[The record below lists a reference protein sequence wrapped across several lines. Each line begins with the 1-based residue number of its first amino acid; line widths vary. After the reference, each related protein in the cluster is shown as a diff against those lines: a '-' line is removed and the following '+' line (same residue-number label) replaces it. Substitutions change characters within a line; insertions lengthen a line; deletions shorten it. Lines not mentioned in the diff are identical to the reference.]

1 VTVEK
6 VDEINN
12 RASTTLRQLGF
23 GAHETSVI
31 VALNRSGSSTVADLS
46 SLTGI
51 HHANLYSI
59 LDSLSDRGLVISNDK
74 RPRVYDFAPLN
85 HLKDQLST
93 KVKQVVSDLK
103 DLQKERTK
111 TSSVPALIYTMKGS
125 MEIEAKMLSMVERS
139 ENSILVVTPEMS
151 LLGEIVY
158 DALRIASERGVK
170 IKIIH
175 CPGDDEV
182 DFEAEQRTKEDI
194 LAIDIVVDGNESL
207 ISMPDLSICGWA
219 DLPLISR
226 QFEQFLDQTWDISKK
241 VKR

>member
-1 VTVEK
+1 MLTVEK
-6 VDEINN
+6 VDEIST

-31 VALNRSGSSTVADLS
+31 VALNKAGSSTVADLS

-59 LDSLSDRGLVISNDK
+59 LESLSDRGLVISNDK
-74 RPRVYDFAPLN
+74 RPRIYDFAPLN

-111 TSSVPALIYTMKGS
+111 ISSVPALIYTMKGNID
-125 MEIEAKMLSMVERS
+125 IEAKMLSMIDRAEDT
-139 ENSILVVTPEMS
+139 ILVVTPELS
-151 LLGEIVY
+151 LLGQVVV
-158 DALRIASERGVK
+158 DALRKASERGVK
-170 IKIIH
+170 IKIIR
-175 CPGDDEV
+175 CPSDEEV
-182 DFEAEQRTKEDI
+182 DFKADQCTKEDI
-194 LAIDIVVDGNESL
+194 LAIDIVVDGRESL

-226 QFEQFLDQTWDISKK
+226 QFEQFLNQTWEVSKK
-241 VKR
+241 V